1 MLVPRQST
9 SAVSSASTRLS
20 GCALVAR
27 SCERLESVST
37 PRTLPAKASDP
48 VMRLLLRPSRWRD
61 NTAMAGVIREIVFG
75 AEDGAVQ
82 NTALIAGMVGA
93 NLTNRVIVI
102 AGLINAIA
110 GVISMA
116 IGTIFGIQT

>member
-1 MLVPRQST
+1 
-9 SAVSSASTRLS
+9 
-20 GCALVAR
+20 
-27 SCERLESVST
+27 
-37 PRTLPAKASDP
+37 
-48 VMRLLLRPSRWRD
+48 MRLLLRPSRWRD